1 MFRVERS
8 EIEETGEYDLEGLF
22 TRLGNAI
29 NAVGAKRVALDTI
42 ESLFSGF
49 ANTNIVRA
57 ELRRLFR
64 WLKSKGVSAVITAE
78 TGDGKLTRYG
88 IEEYVAD
95 CVILLDHRVED
106 QTSIR
111 RLRVLKYRGTMHGTN
126 EYPFLIG
133 KTGLSVLPLSSL
145 QLERK
150 APIQRIST
158 GIPRLDKM
166 LGGRGFFRGT
176 SVLIF
181 GRSGYGQK
189 QSGGPLCPG
198 GLSTGRTRALHGF
211 RTIHRR
217 GHSQH
222 ALHQDRP

>member
-1 MFRVERS
+1 
-8 EIEETGEYDLEGLF
+8 
-22 TRLGNAI
+22 
-29 NAVGAKRVALDTI
+29 
-42 ESLFSGF
+42 SLFSGF

-106 QTSIR
+106 QISIR
-111 RLRVLKYRGTMHGTN
+111 RLRVLKYRGTMHRTN

-145 QLERK
+145 HLER
-150 APIQRIST
+150 
-158 GIPRLDKM
+158 
-166 LGGRGFFRGT
+166 
-176 SVLIF
+176 
-181 GRSGYGQK
+181 
-189 QSGGPLCPG
+189 
-198 GLSTGRTRALHGF
+198 
-211 RTIHRR
+211 
-217 GHSQH
+217 
-222 ALHQDRP
+222 